1 MDRFML
7 FTAADASMSTALK
20 VPLYEVDLIAKSISG
35 CIPKSDARKCGWLGH
50 GIDGG
55 LLKD

>member
-7 FTAADASMSTALK
+7 FTAADANVSTALK

-35 CIPKSDARKCGWLGH
+35 CIPKSDARKCAGSAMELTAAC
-50 GIDGG
+50 
-55 LLKD
+55 